1 MNGGRPGAIRHLGG
15 IRMVQL
21 AQLERGIVHF
31 GIFEVDLGARQL
43 RRQGIKIR
51 LQDQPFKILEM
62 LLEHLGEITTREQLR
77 QRIWPA
83 DTFVDFDQ
91 GLYNAI
97 NKLREALRDTAE
109 TPRYVETVP
118 RRGYRFIGPINAVA
132 EPGSGRIRSVAVLP
146 LENLS
151 GDPEQEYFADGLT
164 ESLITS
170 LARISALR
178 VISRTT
184 TMHYKKARRPLPEIA
199 RELQVD
205 GIVEGTVLRSGDRVR
220 ISAQLIN
227 ARTDGHVWTDCYDR
241 ELRDILTLQSEV
253 ARAIAGE
260 IQITLIPQA
269 LPPDPVWSPS

>member
-1 MNGGRPGAIRHLGG
+1 
-15 IRMVQL
+15 MVQF
-21 AQLERGIVHF
+21 AHPARAVVHF
-31 GIFEVDLGARQL
+31 GIFEVNLGAREL

-51 LQDQPFKILEM
+51 LQDQPFQILEM

-132 EPGSGRIRSVAVLP
+132 EPSSGTIRSVAVLP

-151 GDPEQEYFADGLT
+151 ADPEQEYFADGLT

-170 LARISALR
+170 L
-178 VISRTT
+178 
-184 TMHYKKARRPLPEIA
+184 
-199 RELQVD
+199 
-205 GIVEGTVLRSGDRVR
+205 G
-220 ISAQLIN
+220 
-227 ARTDGHVWTDCYDR
+227 
-241 ELRDILTLQSEV
+241 
-253 ARAIAGE
+253 
-260 IQITLIPQA
+260 
-269 LPPDPVWSPS
+269 PD

>member
-1 MNGGRPGAIRHLGG
+1 
-15 IRMVQL
+15 MVQL
-21 AQLERGIVHF
+21 VHPARAVVHF
-31 GIFEVDLGARQL
+31 GIFEVNFGAREL

-51 LQDQPFKILEM
+51 LQDQPFQILEM

-97 NKLREALRDTAE
+97 NKLREALGDTAE

-118 RRGYRFIGPINAVA
+118 RRGYRFIGPINGVA
-132 EPGSGRIRSVAVLP
+132 ELASCRIRSVAVLP

-151 GDPEQEYFADGLT
+151 ADPEQEYFADGLT

-184 TMHYKKARRPLPEIA
+184 AMHYKKARRPLPEIA
-199 RELQVD
+199 RELHVD

-227 ARTDGHVWTDCYDR
+227 AQTDGHVWAECYERD
-241 ELRDILTLQSEV
+241 LHDILALQSEV

-260 IQITLIPQA
+260 IQITLIPQP
-269 LPPDPVWSPS
+269 LPPDPVWGPS

>member
-1 MNGGRPGAIRHLGG
+1 
-15 IRMVQL
+15 MVQF
-21 AQLERGIVHF
+21 AHPARGPVRF
-31 GIFEVDLGARQL
+31 GIFEADFAAREL

-51 LQDQPFKILEM
+51 LQDQPFQILEM

-77 QRIWPA
+77 RRIWPA

-146 LENLS
+146 MENLS

-170 LARISALR
+170 LARIRALR

-184 TMHYKKARRPLPEIA
+184 AMHYKKARRPLPEIA

-205 GIVEGTVLRSGDRVR
+205 GIVEGTVSRSGDRVR

-227 ARTDGHVWTDCYDR
+227 AQTDGHVWAECYERD
-241 ELRDILTLQSEV
+241 LRDALTLQSEV

-260 IQITLIPQA
+260 IQITLIPQP
-269 LPPDPVWSPS
+269 LPLDPVWSPS

>member
-1 MNGGRPGAIRHLGG
+1 
-15 IRMVQL
+15 MVQPTHP
-21 AQLERGIVHF
+21 ARRVVQF
-31 GIFEVDLGARQL
+31 GIFAVDPGAREL

-51 LQDQPFKILEM
+51 LQDQPFQILEM

-91 GLYNAI
+91 GLYNAV
-97 NKLREALRDTAE
+97 NKLRQALRDTAD

-118 RRGYRFIGPINAVA
+118 RRGYRFIGSIHAVA
-132 EPGSGRIRSVAVLP
+132 EPSPGRIRSVAVLP

-164 ESLITS
+164 ESLISS

-220 ISAQLIN
+220 ISAQLIS
-227 ARTDGHVWTDCYDR
+227 ARTDGHVWTECYERD
-241 ELRDILTLQSEV
+241 LRDILTLQSEV
-253 ARAIAGE
+253 AGAIAGE
-260 IQITLIPQA
+260 IQITLTPHP